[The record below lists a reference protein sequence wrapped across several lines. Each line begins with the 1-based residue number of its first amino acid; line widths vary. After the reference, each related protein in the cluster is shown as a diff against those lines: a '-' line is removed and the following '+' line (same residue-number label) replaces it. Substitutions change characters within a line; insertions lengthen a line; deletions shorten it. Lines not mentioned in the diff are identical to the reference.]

1 MACLSNKVRKNMV
14 CKAAMI
20 GAALFLGAC
29 TLTTGKVSTTTEL
42 ARPAEELEI
51 QDLSRIP
58 QRFGDLTRAA
68 GNRLTID
75 ETCRRQLHA
84 EFKQLFFAP
93 WTSPEPIFD
102 PKESKKFMKEA
113 GASDWY
119 GFNKRRVPRKLM
131 QTLLDNCALSRFPS
145 RNDAAIAVAPGHLRG
160 LPTHA
165 PLYKQS
171 GDEPFDMLSYP
182 HVKLNEPLRV
192 LHASH
197 DGVWLFVETG
207 SSNGWLEARDV
218 ALVDRAF
225 IQSRMQAPQL
235 VIVRDFTPV
244 GDGKGVGTFPAK
256 IGTILPLS
264 AAGNGWWEV
273 SIASA
278 GEGGKAELRPSRIP
292 RDAASAFPL
301 EFSSENIALV
311 GDRLLEQP
319 YGWGEIYDMRDCSAL
334 LRDFFL
340 PFGIWLPRTSG
351 DQIASV
357 GSHDLTSLAPADKQ
371 ELIVRKGIPFL
382 SLLHKPGHI
391 MLYVGTDAMGR
402 PLVFHDA
409 WSIRVKDDGE
419 ANTEIIGVSAITTLE
434 PGKELGLMPGSSLL
448 ERVTELG
455 IITERCRH
463 SSR

>member
-1 MACLSNKVRKNMV
+1 MMCSSNKVRRNILNGTGMM
-14 CKAAMI
+14 C
-20 GAALFLGAC
+20 AALLIAAC
-29 TLTTGKVSTTTEL
+29 STTACRVPNGP
-42 ARPAEELEI
+42 ARPAGDLEI
-51 QDLSRIP
+51 EDLSRIP
-58 QRFGDLTRAA
+58 QRFTELTRAA
-68 GNRLTID
+68 GDRLTID
-75 ETCRRQLHA
+75 KACDAQLHD
-84 EFKQLFFAP
+84 EFRRSFFAP
-93 WTSPEPIFD
+93 WTSSAPIFD
-102 PKESKKFMKEA
+102 PAESKKFMKEA
-113 GASDWY
+113 VHNDWY

-131 QTLLDNCALSRFPS
+131 QTLLENCALPSFPS

-165 PLYKQS
+165 PLYQHS

-192 LHASH
+192 LHASR

-218 ALVDRAF
+218 ALVDRPF
-225 IQSRMQAPQL
+225 IMQRMQAQQL

-244 GDGKGVGTFPAK
+244 SDGKGVGTFPAK
-256 IGTILPLS
+256 IGTIMPLS

-273 SIASA
+273 KVASA
-278 GEGGKAELRPSRIP
+278 GEGGKAEIRSTRIP
-292 RDAASAFPL
+292 RAAAAMFPL
-301 EFSSENIALV
+301 ELNKDNIALV

-340 PFGIWLPRTSG
+340 PFGIWLPRTSA

-357 GSHDLTSLAPADKQ
+357 GSHELSALAAPDKQ
-371 ELIVRKGIPFL
+371 QLIVKKGIPFL

-391 MLYVGTDAMGR
+391 MLYVGTDSSGR

-409 WSIRVKDDGE
+409 WSIRVKDEGE
-419 ANTEIIGVSAITTLE
+419 ENTEIIGVSAITTLE
-434 PGKELGLMPGSSLL
+434 PGKELGLVPGSSLL
-448 ERVTELG
+448 ERVTDLG
-455 IITERCRH
+455 IITERCRAT
-463 SSR
+463 SR